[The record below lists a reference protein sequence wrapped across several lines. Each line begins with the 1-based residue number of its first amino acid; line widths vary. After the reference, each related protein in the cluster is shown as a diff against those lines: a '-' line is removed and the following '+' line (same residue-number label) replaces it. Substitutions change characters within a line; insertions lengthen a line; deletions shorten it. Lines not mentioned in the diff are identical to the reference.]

1 MMPRCQKLVTNRSES
16 ASNSS
21 HVFAATL
28 LSFWLTL
35 CQTNAQSR
43 ETAFGQIRTSVVPS
57 KVDRFALSAKSGEHP
72 LLVFWSQRGS
82 VITSATLDSSG
93 TPRDWMDHYLKT
105 PIDDFV
111 VADFPF
117 ERKRVGVGI
126 DRVDHLLSFYANLAA
141 DTLRAM
147 SVVRLPVTP
156 VGIVFG
162 DLNGDKRTDFVVFD
176 RESPGAFPYFGSGY
190 EKFKQGKLLAPDNA
204 IGGMKLVHLNND
216 SLIDIVFYDWVR
228 SEVHLLYGVGQG
240 KFLDQASFA
249 IDGEVRDFVVSPLTL
264 KGNLDIILACR
275 QPSKLEIL
283 QGDGLGDFKVRQ
295 RIALKE
301 PLVSIAVEDVNND
314 GYQDIVG
321 VDGFSVLHVFLNGG
335 DNTFDDRLDFV
346 GGRDVDQFV
355 LHRAGRQGLAD
366 AFLLDRASQQF
377 VTLSNGQHATRLADS
392 IDLSTGLRPRGVAIA
407 DFNGDGSNDVTL
419 VTGGSN
425 SISFYFNGG
434 GSGFFGQTGYSL
446 PASPHDVAVH
456 SFEDS
461 VTRILI
467 SYPESQQVSLFTL
480 DEREHTSTNATI
492 GTERAVEFLYWNG
505 LRKPAIDFYS
515 FSPPLSSV
523 PASLTLFQEIGSH
536 QFIEQSFRLPPSNTL
551 LGAGVGR
558 INDDAIPDVAFVYRN
573 NSSGKCELAVS
584 LGDSG
589 NTYKQKSFSLELADK
604 NFARSY
610 VWVVDLDRKG
620 HSDILI
626 LQAGPAPVLQRLR
639 WVRDN
644 TFSRP
649 DTIAAS
655 LRIVDGSQLKF
666 SDVDRD
672 GLIDIVVNSA
682 GEGAIGW
689 LRARRSSFDAFRPLC
704 SVPARSHFAVADLN
718 GDGIPDV
725 AVTLSDSGVLRI
737 YDGKS
742 LIRKSLENIR

>member
-1 MMPRCQKLVTNRSES
+1 MMPRCQKLVTNRLES
-16 ASNSS
+16 SSYSS
-21 HVFAATL
+21 HFFAATL
-28 LSFWLTL
+28 VSFWLTL

-57 KVDRFALSAKSGEHP
+57 RVDRFALDAKSGEHP

-82 VITSATLDSSG
+82 VITTATLDSLG
-93 TPRDWMDHYLKT
+93 IPRDWMDHYLRT
-105 PIDDFV
+105 PIDDFA
-111 VADFPF
+111 VADFSL

-126 DRVDHLLSFYANLAA
+126 DKVDHLLSFYANVAA

-156 VGIVFG
+156 AGIVFG
-162 DLNGDKRTDFVVFD
+162 DLNGDKKTDFVVFD
-176 RESPGAFPYFGSGY
+176 RESPGAFPYFGLGN
-190 EKFKQGKLLAPDNA
+190 ERFRQGKLLAPDNS

-249 IDGEVRDFVVSPLTL
+249 IEGEVRDFVVSPLTL

-275 QPSKLEIL
+275 QPSKVEIL
-283 QGDGLGDFKVRQ
+283 QGDGLGDFKVSQ

-301 PLVSIAVEDVNND
+301 PLVSFEVDDVNND

-321 VDGFSVLHVFLNGG
+321 IDGSSVLHVLLNGG

-346 GGRDVDQFV
+346 SGRDVGQFV
-355 LHRAGRQGLAD
+355 LHRASRQGLAD

-377 VTLSNGQHATRLADS
+377 VTLSNGQHATRLTDS
-392 IDLSTGLRPRGVAIA
+392 LDLSAGLRPRGVAIA
-407 DFNGDGSNDVTL
+407 DLNGDGANDVTV

-425 SISFYFNGG
+425 SISFYFNDG
-434 GSGFFGQTGYSL
+434 GSGFLGQRGYSL

-461 VTRILI
+461 VARILI
-467 SYPESQQVSLFTL
+467 SYPESKQVSLFTL

-492 GTERAVEFLYWNG
+492 GTERSVEFLYWNG
-505 LRKPAIDFYS
+505 LRKPAIDFFS
-515 FSPPLSSV
+515 FSPPLSSA
-523 PASLTLFQEIGSH
+523 PASLALFQEIGSH
-536 QFIEQSFRLPPSNTL
+536 QFIEQSFRLLPSNTL
-551 LGAGVGR
+551 LGAGVGK
-558 INDDAIPDVAFVYRN
+558 INNDAIPDVAFVYRN
-573 NSSGKCELAVS
+573 NSSGKSELAVS
-584 LGDSG
+584 LGDSV
-589 NTYKQKSFSLELADK
+589 NTYKQKAFSVELADR

-620 HSDILI
+620 HSDIMI
-626 LQAGPAPVLQRLR
+626 LQTGPAPVLLRMR

-649 DTIAAS
+649 DTIAVG
-655 LRIVDGSQLKF
+655 LRIVDGSQLQF
-666 SDVDRD
+666 SDLDRD
-672 GLIDIVVNSA
+672 GLIDIVLSSVE
-682 GEGAIGW
+682 EGAIGW

-704 SVPARSHFAVADLN
+704 SVPIRSHFAVGELN
-718 GDGIPDV
+718 GDGVPDL

-742 LIRKSLENIR
+742 LIRKSLESIR

>member
-16 ASNSS
+16 AHYSS
-21 HVFAATL
+21 HFFAATL
-28 LSFWLTL
+28 VSFWLTL
-35 CQTNAQSR
+35 YQTNAQSR
-43 ETAFGQIRTSVVPS
+43 ETAFGQIRTTVVPS
-57 KVDRFALSAKSGEHP
+57 KVDRFAMSAMSGDYP
-72 LLVFWSQRGS
+72 LLFFWSQRGS
-82 VITSATLDSSG
+82 VITSATFDSSR

-105 PIDDFV
+105 PIDDFL
-111 VADFPF
+111 VANFPF

-126 DRVDHLLSFYANLAA
+126 DRVNHLLAFYANLAA

-156 VGIVFG
+156 EGIVFG

-190 EKFKQGKLLAPDNA
+190 EKFRQGKPIAPDNA

-240 KFLDQASFA
+240 KFLDQANFA
-249 IDGEVRDFVVSPLTL
+249 IDGEVRDFVVAPLTL

-283 QGDGLGDFKVRQ
+283 QGDGLGDFKIRQ

-301 PLVSIAVEDVNND
+301 PLVSIAVDDVNND
-314 GYQDIVG
+314 GYLDIVG
-321 VDGFSVLHVFLNGG
+321 IDGSSVLRAFLNGG

-346 GGRDVDQFV
+346 GGREVDQFV
-355 LHRAGRQGLAD
+355 LHRGGQEGLAD
-366 AFLLDRASQQF
+366 AFLLDKASQQF
-377 VTLSNGQHATRLADS
+377 VTLSNGQHTIRLADS
-392 IDLSTGLRPRGVAIA
+392 IDLSTGIRPHGVAIA
-407 DFNGDGSNDVTL
+407 DLNGDSSNDVTL

-425 SISFYFNGG
+425 SISFYFNDG

-456 SFEDS
+456 SLGDS
-461 VTRILI
+461 VARILI
-467 SYPESQQVSLFTL
+467 SYPESKQVSLFTL

-492 GTERAVEFLYWNG
+492 GTERSVEFLYWDG
-505 LRKPAIDFYS
+505 LRKPAIDFFS
-515 FSPPLSSV
+515 FSPPLPSV

-536 QFIEQSFRLPPSNTL
+536 QFIEQNFRLLPSNTL

-558 INDDAIPDVAFVYRN
+558 LNDDAIPDVAFVYRN
-573 NSSGKCELAVS
+573 NSSGKSELAVS
-584 LGDSG
+584 LGDSV
-589 NTYKQKSFSLELADK
+589 NTYKQKSFSIELADK
-604 NFARSY
+604 IFARSY

-620 HSDILI
+620 HSDIVI
-626 LQAGPAPVLQRLR
+626 LQTGPTSILQRLR

-644 TFSRP
+644 MFSRP
-649 DTIAAS
+649 DTIAVG
-655 LRIVDGSQLKF
+655 LRIADGSQLTF

-672 GLIDIVVNSA
+672 GLIDVVLNSA
-682 GEGAIGW
+682 HESAIGW
-689 LRARRSSFDAFRPLC
+689 LRAKRSSFDGFRPLC
-704 SVPARSHFAVADLN
+704 SVPARSHFSIGDLN
-718 GDGIPDV
+718 GDGIPDI
-725 AVTLSDSGVLRI
+725 AVTLSDSGILRI

>member
-16 ASNSS
+16 AYCSS
-21 HVFAATL
+21 HFFAATFV
-28 LSFWLTL
+28 SFWLTL

-57 KVDRFALSAKSGEHP
+57 KVDRFALSAKAAGRP
-72 LLVFWSQRGS
+72 LMVFWSERGS
-82 VITSATLDSSG
+82 VIASAALDSTG

-105 PIDDFV
+105 SIDDFV

-126 DRVDHLLSFYANLAA
+126 DRVDRLLSFYSNLTA

-147 SVVRLPVTP
+147 SIVRLPVTP
-156 VGIVFG
+156 AGIVFG

-176 RESPGAFPYFGSGY
+176 RESPGAWPYFGSGY
-190 EKFKQGKLLAPDNA
+190 ETFKQGKILAPDNA

-240 KFLDQASFA
+240 KFLDQAIFA
-249 IDGEVRDFVVSPLTL
+249 IDGEVRDFVVSPLTVN
-264 KGNLDIILACR
+264 GNLDIILACR

-283 QGDGLGDFKVRQ
+283 QGDGLGDFKVTQ

-301 PLVSIAVEDVNND
+301 PLISIAVEDVNSD

-321 VDGFSVLHVFLNGG
+321 IDGNSVLHAFLNGG

-346 GGRDVDQFV
+346 AGRDVDQFV
-355 LHRAGRQGLAD
+355 LHRAGQQGLAD
-366 AFLLDRASQQF
+366 AFLLDKASQQF
-377 VTLSNGQHATRLADS
+377 VTLSNGQHTIRLADS
-392 IDLSTGLRPRGVAIA
+392 IDLSTGISPRGVAIA
-407 DFNGDGSNDVTL
+407 DLNGDGTNDVTL

-425 SISFYFNGG
+425 SISFYFNDG

-456 SFEDS
+456 SFGDS
-461 VTRILI
+461 VARILI
-467 SYPESQQVSLFTL
+467 SYPESKQVSLFTL

-492 GTERAVEFLYWNG
+492 GTERSVEFLYWNG
-505 LRKPAIDFYS
+505 LRKPAIDFFS
-515 FSPPLSSV
+515 FSPPTSSA

-558 INDDAIPDVAFVYRN
+558 INDDKIPDVAFVYRN
-573 NSSGKCELAVS
+573 NMSGKSELAVS
-584 LGDSG
+584 LGDSV
-589 NTYKQKSFSLELADK
+589 NAYRQKSFSLELADK
-604 NFARSY
+604 NFGASY

-620 HSDILI
+620 HSDIVI
-626 LQAGPAPVLQRLR
+626 LQTGPAPVLQRLR
-639 WVRDN
+639 WVREN
-644 TFSRP
+644 MFSRP
-649 DTIAAS
+649 DTIAVG
-655 LRIVDGSQLKF
+655 LRIADGSQLMF

-672 GLIDIVVNSA
+672 GLIDIVVNNA
-682 GEGAIGW
+682 EEGAIGW
-689 LRARRSSFDAFRPLC
+689 LRARHSSFDPFRPLC
-704 SVPARSHFAVADLN
+704 SVPARSHFAVGDLN
-718 GDGIPDV
+718 GDSVPDL
-725 AVTLSDSGVLRI
+725 AVTLSDSCVLRI

-742 LIRKSLENIR
+742 LIRRSLENIR